1 MHEMSLAQNVREI
14 IEQAARDQGFSQV
27 TTVWLEI
34 GRLSCVE
41 QEAMRFCFTAAMQGS
56 VAEDAQLE
64 IIDTPGRGLCPK
76 CSHEAEIENVYDA
89 CPQCGSYGLQLVA
102 GDAMRVKEL
111 EVA

>member
-14 IEQAARDQGFSQV
+14 IEQAAKDQGCSQV
-27 TTVWLEI
+27 RTVWLEI

-56 VAEDAQLE
+56 VAEDARLE
-64 IIDTPGRGLCPK
+64 IIDTPGRGRCPQ
-76 CSHEAEIENVYDA
+76 CGHETEIENVYDA

-111 EVA
+111 EVE